1 MLSGD
6 MFAVNTT
13 CPDRENNRSHGTVV
27 AGEAR
32 YLNASLTTRPC
43 DGRHST
49 LPPPFQWT
57 SSFVDLWFS
66 SIMS

>member
-6 MFAVNTT
+6 MGARLMLTT
-13 CPDRENNRSHGTVV
+13 CPDGENNRSRGTVV

-32 YLNASLTTRPC
+32 YLLSNKGMRWRTF
-43 DGRHST
+43 
-49 LPPPFQWT
+49 PPSFQWT

-66 SIMS
+66 SIMSR